1 MTHKGVVLFHRG
13 SKYEI
18 EEIEEHK
25 INILPSSIT
34 FCSYQQWPQ
43 ENCLLIL
50 QATTIGKFYIVIPFC
65 FGQRTMRLFTYSF
78 NKIYN
83 YSVVPEFQAA

>member
-13 SKYEI
+13 SKYKI

-50 QATTIGKFYIVIPFC
+50 
-65 FGQRTMRLFTYSF
+65 
-78 NKIYN
+78 
-83 YSVVPEFQAA
+83 

>member
-1 MTHKGVVLFHRG
+1 MTHKGIVLLHRG

-34 FCSYQQWPQ
+34 FYSYQQWPQ

-50 QATTIGKFYIVIPFC
+50 
-65 FGQRTMRLFTYSF
+65 
-78 NKIYN
+78 
-83 YSVVPEFQAA
+83 